1 MSSLALSMT
10 LYTILCICYAGWK
23 GGSPERVVSFLF
35 SLWLLIEPFRES
47 IFPAIW
53 DRLDIT
59 SLAVD
64 GFLTLGIVLVA
75 LRANRVWPMFA
86 AGFGLVAMLG
96 HFSRAVELDGMQRA
110 YWAMTEPPYVIISL
124 VLVVGTY
131 LHGRRSAVFGS
142 YRDWRSPQSNK
153 MPEA

>member
-35 SLWLLIEPFRES
+35 SLWLLVGPFRKTL
-47 IFPAIW
+47 FPSVW
-53 DRLDIT
+53 DRLDIP
-59 SLAVD
+59 SFVVD
-64 GFLTLGIVLVA
+64 ATLTFGIVLVA

-131 LHGRRSAVFGS
+131 LHRRRSAVFGS